1 MRLYTEHYLFIQNQK
16 TVINSRY
23 YLEDAFNELINRIT
37 QWTNKGSGWIID
49 ETKGLYIDTANYEP
63 LSGSSYIQLPKELNN
78 SKKDLINIENK
89 DLKCF
94 MWCHI
99 RLINPTDSHPEWI
112 NKKDKEIASFLDYS
126 GIDFPI
132 KTHHYELTENIFE
145 INVNLFG
152 YENKV
157 YPLYI
162 SEKSDTLVLNV
173 LLITKEEKPHYVFI
187 KDFDRLMYSK
197 AKTKNANKNIFVSL
211 VYKIPPLKKYV
222 LIIKKYVY

>member
-1 MRLYTEHYLFIQNQK
+1 MT
-16 TVINSRY
+16 
-23 YLEDAFNELINRIT
+23 
-37 QWTNKGSGWIID
+37 D

-78 SKKDLINIENK
+78 SKKDLINIENN

-99 RLINPTDSHPEWI
+99 RLINPRDSHPERI
-112 NKKDKEIASFLDYS
+112 NKKDKEIASFLDYL

-132 KTHHYELTENIFE
+132 KTHHHELTENIFE

-197 AKTKNANKNIFVSL
+197 AKTKNAHKNIFVSL
-211 VYKIPPLKKYV
+211 VYKLSPLKKYI